1 MRGSEGKTKRV
12 RARTMTIERKSTR
25 VSTAD
30 D

>member
-1 MRGSEGKTKRV
+1 MRDSEGKTKKVRV
-12 RARTMTIERKSTR
+12 RTMTIERKSTR

>member
-1 MRGSEGKTKRV
+1 MRGSKGKTKRV
-12 RARTMTIERKSTR
+12 RARTMPIERESTR